1 MSEFDDNPGT
11 PPLYQE
17 PSATN
22 KYPYNRPIGF
32 IEAYCNFWIN
42 AFNFKDRTTRSG
54 FWWVALMDTII
65 TIILNLSIYF
75 FVVAPITTD
84 GFYLEYLLN
93 TILLINVLEPTSAV
107 SIAVLVWTFLKF
119 IPSLSLSVR
128 RFHDIGKRWTWYLIL
143 LIPIVGIII
152 YIVYMLTKTQYP
164 PYNPLGV
171 LKQV

>member
-1 MSEFDDNPGT
+1 
-11 PPLYQE
+11 
-17 PSATN
+17 
-22 KYPYNRPIGF
+22 
-32 IEAYCNFWIN
+32 
-42 AFNFKDRTTRSG
+42 
-54 FWWVALMDTII
+54 MDTII